1 MNTPVMITFIICI
14 TLIVLV
20 FISNS
25 DKKDK

>member
-1 MNTPVMITFIICI
+1 MNTPVMITLIICI